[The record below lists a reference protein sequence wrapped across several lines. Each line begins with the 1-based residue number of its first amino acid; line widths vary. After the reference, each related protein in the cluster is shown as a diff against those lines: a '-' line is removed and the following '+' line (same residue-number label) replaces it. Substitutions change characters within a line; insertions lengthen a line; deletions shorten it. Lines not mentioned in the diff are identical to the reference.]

1 MSEVVPPGWTGAPG
15 VVDASDFRSEA
26 VGSMRGMDSGESHP
40 RPVVVLQHYLGLM
53 RLGERSL
60 GMSRSPL
67 KKIFQRSRQV
77 FARLCVLAMVTVNAS
92 TKRRYASITYTLMR
106 AADVAIGMSATQGRA
121 GGVGKGLTLTE
132 TVATPSL
139 FFAFR
144 DSTAKKS
151 D

>member
-1 MSEVVPPGWTGAPG
+1 MAEVLPPGWTGAHG

-77 FARLCVLAMVTVNAS
+77 FARLCVIDMITLKVP
-92 TKRRYASITYTLMR
+92 TKRCYASITYTDTR
-106 AADVAIGMSATQGRA
+106 ASDGSDGDGRPSAAIPRHGKGVKKAGH
-121 GGVGKGLTLTE
+121 GGVC
-132 TVATPSL
+132 TVS
-139 FFAFR
+139 
-144 DSTAKKS
+144 
-151 D
+151 